1 MNFRA
6 DINGLRFL
14 AVSMVVLFHFKFPF
28 FFGGYAGVDVFFVIS
43 GFLMS
48 KIFLKTLDK
57 NGSRGI
63 LLFYK
68 DRFSRIYPALLSAIL
83 LTAVFILATEPPS
96 TFLEFGQE
104 ALASLAFLSNM
115 FYWRSSGYFD
125 TTADLRWLLHTWSLS
140 VEWQFYILFPLL
152 VYIIKKIFKT
162 GYLLTTYLLMA
173 AFSFAICITLAKHY
187 PTFAFYSLPTRA
199 WELFLGAAIS
209 LTRNNHS
216 LKISRFFEMAGIG
229 ALILFTILAKESSS
243 WPGFL
248 TLIPVVA
255 TAAIIYAN
263 IDNKNS
269 LLRFKPLQ
277 FIGSISYSLYLYH
290 WLIVSYMANHAIE
303 FTPASQLIG
312 IIASIGM
319 GVISYKY
326 LERWNYKKIKFSLA
340 FLIPGACLASILFIT
355 GVIKNTTSEKDLVLD
370 SYASYSKSENNTKQF
385 GNKCFLTSGNI
396 GFIDFDKKH
405 CLGNPESKKNIL
417 LIGDS
422 HAAELSQ
429 SLREKFPDFNIMQAT
444 ASGCLPFSNTDGAD
458 RCVDMMNYIYNHLI
472 KNEHFDMVIM
482 SANWTNNSIPYIKER
497 IKKSIEELSLSTRN
511 TYVIGQTRTLPIN
524 GYRLA
529 QISKNGDITKYTS
542 EESITHNHQL
552 MAYAKENKIQYI
564 DVFNLGCKNATCPVT
579 DDSGIPIMFDRNHL
593 TKEWADKQV
602 DMIKSSITSISKQ

>member
-48 KIFLKTLDK
+48 KIFLKSLDK

-83 LTAVFILATEPPS
+83 LTAAFILATEPPS

-140 VEWQFYILFPLL
+140 VEWQFYILFPLF
-152 VYIIKKIFKT
+152 VYIIKKILKT
-162 GYLLTTYLLMA
+162 GNLLTTYLLMTA
-173 AFSFAICITLAKHY
+173 LSFAICITLTKHY

-199 WELFLGAAIS
+199 WELFLGATIS

-216 LKISRFFEMAGIG
+216 LKISRILEVAGII

-269 LLRFKPLQ
+269 LLRFKPFQL
-277 FIGSISYSLYLYH
+277 IGSISYSLYLYH
-290 WLIVSYMANHAIE
+290 WLVVSYMANNALE
-303 FTPASQLIG
+303 FSPISQFIG
-312 IIASIGM
+312 ITISLGM
-319 GVISYKY
+319 GAFSYKY
-326 LERWNYKKIKFSLA
+326 LERWNYKKIKLSLA
-340 FLIPGACLASILFIT
+340 LLIPSACLTSILFVT
-355 GVIKNTTSEKDLVLD
+355 GVIKNTTSEKNLVLD
-370 SYASYSKSENNTKQF
+370 SYASYSKSEGNKKQF
-385 GNKCFLTSGNI
+385 GNKCFITSENI
-396 GFIDFDKKH
+396 GFIDFDKKN
-405 CLGNPESKKNIL
+405 CLGNPEGKKNIL
-417 LIGDS
+417 LMGDS

-472 KNEHFDMVIM
+472 KNEHFDMIIM
-482 SANWTNNSIPYIKER
+482 SANWTSNSIPYIQER
-497 IKKSIEELSLSTRN
+497 IKKSIKELSSSTRN
-511 TYVIGQTRTLPIN
+511 TYVIGQTRNLPIN

-529 QISKNGDITKYTS
+529 QISNSGDITKYTS
-542 EESITHNHQL
+542 QKSITHNYEL
-552 MAYAKENKIQYI
+552 RAYAKENQLQYI
-564 DVFNLGCKNATCPVT
+564 DVFNLGCKNATCPVI
-579 DDSGIPIMFDRNHL
+579 DDSGIPIMFDRDHL

-602 DMIKSSITSISKQ
+602 DMIKSSITKISNQ